1 MAFFLQGGQI
11 QSENPICSLWTQA
24 CGFVRKHYPEKF
36 HCIEGWRGRCCSLDR
51 LSSDAKGRRKV
62 VVRSI
67 YSDDEK
73 RLRSIAKLLHYAFFD
88 RYHISRLT
96 EIRPEMVKDFLND
109 YGLCRLPDDNETVTR
124 GKETVATCIAHVIDF
139 LDSVSRTVLLPD
151 YVRRK
156 PAMYED
162 RILPLG
168 LECDSKCAMD
178 RSSMS
183 LLIFARRQ
191 IAGIRTH
198 LYLKQLGKCI
208 HGQTLFSWKICAA
221 SHRSITDASW
231 EVFKA
236 VIRVDGKSWFIQI
249 FWYVWYL
256 TQWQRRWMKAE
267 VEIQDGFRK

>member
-11 QSENPICSLWTQA
+11 GSENPICSLWTQA
-24 CGFVRKHYPEKF
+24 CGFVRKHYPEEF
-36 HCIEGWRGRCCSLDR
+36 HCIEGWRWRCCSLDR
-51 LSSDAKGRRKV
+51 LSSDAKGGRKV

-73 RLRSIAKLLHYAFFD
+73 RLRSIAKLLNYVFFD

-109 YGLCRLPDDNETVTR
+109 YGLGRLPD
-124 GKETVATCIAHVIDF
+124 C
-139 LDSVSRTVLLPD
+139 
-151 YVRRK
+151 VRRK

-162 RILPLG
+162 WILSLT
-168 LECDSKCAMD
+168 LECDSKCALD

-183 LLIFARRQ
+183 LLIFARRK

-208 HGQTLFSWKICAA
+208 NGQTLFSWKICAA

-231 EVFKA
+231 EAFKA

-256 TQWQRRWMKAE
+256 MQWQRKWMKAE
-267 VEIQDGFRK
+267 VEI

>member
-1 MAFFLQGGQI
+1 MAFFLQG
-11 QSENPICSLWTQA
+11 
-24 CGFVRKHYPEKF
+24 
-36 HCIEGWRGRCCSLDR
+36 DR
-51 LSSDAKGRRKV
+51 LSSDAKGGRKV

-73 RLRSIAKLLHYAFFD
+73 RLRSIAKLFNYVFFD

-96 EIRPEMVKDFLND
+96 EIRPEIYIGRRKSSTNVVSAMWTKRSLFLRLTISLR
-109 YGLCRLPDDNETVTR
+109 YSWFSEILRKKPLRLSWTKLQKITETFLCWQRSAV
-124 GKETVATCIAHVIDF
+124 
-139 LDSVSRTVLLPD
+139 LPD

-162 RILPLG
+162 RILSLA

-183 LLIFARRQ
+183 LLIFARRK
-191 IAGIRTH
+191 ISGIRTH
-198 LYLKQLGKCI
+198 RYLKQLGKCI

-221 SHRSITDASW
+221 SHRSIIDASW
-231 EVFKA
+231 EAFKA
-236 VIRVDGKSWFIQI
+236 VIRVDGKSWFTQI

-256 TQWQRRWMKAE
+256 M
-267 VEIQDGFRK
+267 

>member
-1 MAFFLQGGQI
+1 MAFFLQGGDRLNQKI
-11 QSENPICSLWTQA
+11 RFAVYEHRLVDSPGNIIRRNFIVLKDEDGDVVLWTD
-24 CGFVRKHYPEKF
+24 F
-36 HCIEGWRGRCCSLDR
+36 HRY
-51 LSSDAKGRRKV
+51 AKGGRKV

-73 RLRSIAKLLHYAFFD
+73 RLRSIVKLLNYVFFD

-96 EIRPEMVKDFLND
+96 EIRPEMVKDFLNG

-124 GKETVATCIAHVIDF
+124 RKETVATCIAHVIDF

-156 PAMYED
+156 PAMCED

-168 LECDSKCAMD
+168 LECDSKCAID

-221 SHRSITDASW
+221 SHRSIIDAS
-231 EVFKA
+231 
-236 VIRVDGKSWFIQI
+236 
-249 FWYVWYL
+249 
-256 TQWQRRWMKAE
+256 
-267 VEIQDGFRK
+267 